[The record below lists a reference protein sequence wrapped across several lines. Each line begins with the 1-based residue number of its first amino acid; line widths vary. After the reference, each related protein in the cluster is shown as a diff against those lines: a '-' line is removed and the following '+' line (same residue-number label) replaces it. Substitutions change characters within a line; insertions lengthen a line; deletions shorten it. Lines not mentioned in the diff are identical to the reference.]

1 MRHRHLLHRPEV
13 GTGQET
19 LEAQQQEAS
28 AHALT
33 SGGSW
38 LIPVLQGK
46 LAPAPVVDERRVIHR
61 ECGSLALGFD
71 GGAHRVENRHWHP
84 GVQADSLNDIEV
96 DLDLLQTVF
105 GGLVLVD
112 GPVLSLVT

>member
-1 MRHRHLLHRPEV
+1 M
-13 GTGQET
+13 
-19 LEAQQQEAS
+19 
-28 AHALT
+28 
-33 SGGSW
+33 
-38 LIPVLQGK
+38 
-46 LAPAPVVDERRVIHR
+46 IHR